1 MSLDTGNMTY
11 RARERIRTNKL
22 IQPVWDRINKE
33 LKLFDVERAI
43 DGESKAKKLAD
54 TIIEKNNPIKKPEI
68 DEEENEESETEE
80 KSETEENVESELANT
95 EETGDSGFFV
105 KPKKSEETKITE
117 KPKEKIVKAKEV
129 KKLEPKESKSEST
142 KPGKESEPMDVENNE
157 SLAKKPEKSIG
168 SKLEQIADGN
178 RFSLGK
184 FSKLVEKAD
193 KTLGKKDKS
202 DQEEFKEYSSDESE
216 DEAEDKP
223 DISHAH
229 EVN

>member
-1 MSLDTGNMTY
+1 MMSMEAT
-11 RARERIRTNKL
+11 A
-22 IQPVWDRINKE
+22 
-33 LKLFDVERAI
+33 F
-43 DGESKAKKLAD
+43 
-54 TIIEKNNPIKKPEI
+54 
-68 DEEENEESETEE
+68 
-80 KSETEENVESELANT
+80 
-95 EETGDSGFFV
+95 
-105 KPKKSEETKITE
+105 
-117 KPKEKIVKAKEV
+117 
-129 KKLEPKESKSEST
+129 SKSEST

-157 SLAKKPEKSIG
+157 SLAKKPEESIG